1 MTKETCQVA
10 IIGAGPY
17 GLSAAA
23 HLRSIRGLDVR
34 VFGECMS
41 FWERNMPAGMLL
53 RSYWDGSHISD
64 PHDEFTLDRYQ
75 AARGV
80 ELPRPV
86 RLDDFVDYGRWVQ
99 RHVANPL
106 DARRITRI
114 EPATK
119 GFRLTV
125 EDGDSL
131 SAQRVVIAT
140 GIASYVRRPP
150 QFDGLPSSVVSHS
163 SEHRDL
169 RPFADKR
176 VAVVGGGQSA
186 LESAALLRE
195 AGAEVEVLVR
205 ALIVHWLRH
214 GSPLHAW
221 LHADGNLFGK
231 ILYPPSDIGPPGINW
246 LVDQPDLFK
255 RLPMALQERFAR
267 RAIRP
272 AGAGWL
278 RPRMGGTA
286 ITIGRLVTSAKQ
298 SGQQVRIGLDDGTE
312 RQVDHVLLA
321 TGYKVDV
328 SRCSFLGPELLRSL
342 RLVNGYPELTPGF
355 EASVP
360 GLHFVGATAAGSF
373 GPLMRFVAGTKYASR
388 ALARCVRRQPVAQT
402 ASNVKSRYHGASR
415 RAPMTT
421 VQSSA

>member
-23 HLRSIRGLDVR
+23 HLRSIGGLEVR

-80 ELPRPV
+80 ALPRPV
-86 RLDDFVDYGRWVQ
+86 RLDDFVGYGRWVQ

-106 DARRITRI
+106 DPRRITRL

-119 GFRLTV
+119 GFRLSL

-150 QFDGLPSSVVSHS
+150 QFNGLPPSLVSHS
-163 SEHRDL
+163 SEHCDL
-169 RPFADKR
+169 RPFAGKR

-205 ALIVHWLRH
+205 APIVHWLRH

-221 LHADGNLFGK
+221 LHADGNLLGK

-246 LVDQPDLFK
+246 LVDKPDLFK

-278 RPRMGGTA
+278 RPRMDGAA
-286 ITIGRLVTSAKQ
+286 ITIGRLVTSAKPI
-298 SGQQVRIGLDDGTE
+298 GQQVRVGLDDGTE

-321 TGYKVDV
+321 TGYRVDV
-328 SRCSFLGPELLRSL
+328 SRCSFLAPELLASL
-342 RLVNGYPELTPGF
+342 RLVDGYPQLTAGF

-360 GLHFVGATAAGSF
+360 GLHFVGAVAAGSF
-373 GPLMRFVAGTKYASR
+373 GPLMRFVAGTKYAST
-388 ALARCVRRQPVAQT
+388 ALARCIRRQPVTLT
-402 ASNVKSRYHGASR
+402 ASKARSHYGLASPQAR
-415 RAPMTT
+415 MARMH
-421 VQSSA
+421 SAV